1 MTTIRHPGKISLSF
15 ASAMTLLLLH
25 GVVLC
30 QSPAHEDPPRDP
42 AEEARE
48 LPMPAGALVGVVTGP
63 GGTPVLDASVSP
75 QSLDRPGNPISQ
87 IGIITDVHGRYRWVL
102 VPGQYAI
109 TVYREGFQRATQTIT
124 LAPGEPARLDFVLD
138 PAP

>member
-1 MTTIRHPGKISLSF
+1 
-15 ASAMTLLLLH
+15 
-25 GVVLC
+25 
-30 QSPAHEDPPRDP
+30 
-42 AEEARE
+42 
-48 LPMPAGALVGVVTGP
+48 MPAGPEALVGVVTGP
-63 GGTPVLDASVSP
+63 GGTPVVDASVSP

-87 IGIITDVHGRYRWVL
+87 IGIITDVHGRYQWVL
-102 VPGQYAI
+102 VPGRYAI